1 MFAQIRSAGKEK
13 RKSNGLLLLSPAG
26 CEEVGGGDRENL
38 SQLFQDYYSAVTS
51 HFTHSSDRELAG
63 RRAAKGLC
71 GEEGEGE
78 KKKRLVLRTLSIF
91 DSGKSWSGR

>member
-1 MFAQIRSAGKEK
+1 MVCLRSAPLVG
-13 RKSNGLLLLSPAG
+13 
-26 CEEVGGGDRENL
+26 EEVGGGDRENL

-71 GEEGEGE
+71 GEEGGSSGE
-78 KKKRLVLRTLSIF
+78 KKTRPRAPNTCYF
-91 DSGKSWSGR
+91 